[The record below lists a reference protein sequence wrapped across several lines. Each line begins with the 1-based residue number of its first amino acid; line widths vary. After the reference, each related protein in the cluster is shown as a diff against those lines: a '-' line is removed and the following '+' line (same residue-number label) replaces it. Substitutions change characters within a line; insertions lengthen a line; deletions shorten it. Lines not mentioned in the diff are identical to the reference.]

1 MPHTRSLDRVAT
13 ACTGT
18 PVENTLV
25 DLWCLFDY
33 VQPGLLGALNDFG
46 RRYRRP
52 IEAETEEERARVKEL
67 RERISP
73 QILRRTKAEV
83 AKDLPPKRDVP
94 SRVPLSSHQR
104 SLYANSIN
112 LFKARAQPEAVSP
125 FKNHLGLL
133 HYLRLICTDPRPVGL
148 SVFRPEPIDNY
159 QNRAPKL
166 AWLLATL
173 REIQAAGEK
182 NHHLLRIP
190 RNPAN
195 APPLRRTVVRFR
207 T

>member
-1 MPHTRSLDRVAT
+1 M
-13 ACTGT
+13 
-18 PVENTLV
+18 
-25 DLWCLFDY
+25 
-33 VQPGLLGALNDFG
+33 
-46 RRYRRP
+46 
-52 IEAETEEERARVKEL
+52 KEL

-148 SVFRPEPIDNY
+148 SGFGHRTSEGCSTWSRLEGDRI
-159 QNRAPKL
+159 
-166 AWLLATL
+166 
-173 REIQAAGEK
+173 GEG
-182 NHHLLRIP
+182 R
-190 RNPAN
+190 
-195 APPLRRTVVRFR
+195 
-207 T
+207 